1 MKQGK
6 KLPKGQAETADQN
19 RIVLGA
25 LAKVSI
31 DALIDEATGY
41 QRVRDD
47 FELQKMLKAYIS
59 EETLEWQKTF
69 HDSFYEQLYR
79 L

>member
-1 MKQGK
+1 
-6 KLPKGQAETADQN
+6 LPIGQQTIADQS

-25 LAKVSI
+25 VAKVGI
-31 DALIDEATGY
+31 NALIDEATGY
-41 QRVRDD
+41 QKVRDE